1 MARRPIPN
9 STVLDPNA
17 WARAAAI
24 ARAWRVFRRDH
35 ASCPRAERARISR
48 NLPTRGIHVKKL
60 VIGLTGGIGS
70 GKSAVSRCFE
80 DLGIVVIDADKA
92 ARVVVEPGTPALA
105 QIAEHFGNGILDTSG
120 ALDRAALRRIV
131 FSDAEKRKWLE
142 GVLHPRITIE
152 IFKGLREATSPYAI
166 LASPLLFEARQDS
179 LANRVLVVDVD
190 ESTQLRRTM
199 ERDANTEQ
207 QVRAIMASQIARS
220 ERLARADDVIENNGT
235 LAELRPQVAALHE
248 RYLVLAAELRRRG
261 ADTPPAGA

>member
-1 MARRPIPN
+1 
-9 STVLDPNA
+9 
-17 WARAAAI
+17 
-24 ARAWRVFRRDH
+24 
-35 ASCPRAERARISR
+35 
-48 NLPTRGIHVKKL
+48 VKKL

>member
-1 MARRPIPN
+1 MARRPILH
-9 STVLDPNA
+9 STFMDANA
-17 WARAAAI
+17 WARATAI
-24 ARAWRVFRRDH
+24 ALACRVLQRGH
-35 ASCPRAERARISR
+35 ASCPCTERARIAR

-70 GKSAVSRCFE
+70 GKSAASHCFE

-105 QIAEHFGNGILDTSG
+105 QIAEHFGNAILDASG
-120 ALDRAALRRIV
+120 ALDRAALRSIV

-152 IFKGLREATSPYAI
+152 IFKGLREANSPYAI

-179 LANRVLVVDVD
+179 LASRVLVVDVD

-199 ERDANTEQ
+199 ARDSNSEQ

-220 ERLARADDVIENNGT
+220 ERLARADDVIENNGS
-235 LAELRPQVAALHE
+235 LADLRMQVAALHE
-248 RYLVLAAELRRRG
+248 RYLVLAAEQLRRG
-261 ADTPPAGA
+261 TDSPPAGA